1 MNSKKLR
8 RLAALFM
15 IIVLT
20 APCFAAGGMGAEM
33 TEPAAEG
40 AYVFETQTG
49 TVVYSKNETARLYP
63 ASTTKLM
70 TAIVALEV
78 IASDQTK
85 SLEDKITFS
94 HDAIYGIPRDTMHIS
109 LQEGEEITVRQ
120 TLYAMMLPSA
130 NEACLGMAEY
140 IAGSVTD
147 FVALMNQKAAELGL
161 ENTHFVNP
169 NGLHDD
175 DHYTCPKD
183 LAKILWCAV
192 SNDTLREIMS
202 TQTYTIPATNKT
214 ADKRVLTTTDKLILS
229 GNQYYD
235 SRVVCGKTGY
245 TTPAGNTLA
254 TYSEVGGMKLI
265 TVVMKAGQGVIFT
278 ATSAILDW
286 CENNLEF
293 ALQSDV
299 FGYAKSVSTP
309 DGGKIYAQP
318 EGVLSAVVRKGGSIA
333 DCRAVYSL
341 PESVSGQ
348 VNLGDALGTL
358 ELYIGEIK
366 VGSARLVARTSW
378 GLETSGPA
386 ETSASTLSTVTA
398 PPSGAGE
405 GKKAGS
411 VIKTFLVAL
420 AAILL
425 LCGIVYAAV
434 FCGSLY
440 LYGKR
445 RRTRGKPELPDF
457 MKGENNGTD
466 MTDNERRKK

>member
-8 RLAALFM
+8 ACRFFIL
-15 IIVLT
+15 VLT

-63 ASTTKLM
+63 ASTTKLIA
-70 TAIVALEV
+70 AIVALEV

-183 LAKILWCAV
+183 LAKIL
-192 SNDTLREIMS
+192 
-202 TQTYTIPATNKT
+202 
-214 ADKRVLTTTDKLILS
+214 
-229 GNQYYD
+229 
-235 SRVVCGKTGY
+235 
-245 TTPAGNTLA
+245 
-254 TYSEVGGMKLI
+254 
-265 TVVMKAGQGVIFT
+265 
-278 ATSAILDW
+278 
-286 CENNLEF
+286 
-293 ALQSDV
+293 
-299 FGYAKSVSTP
+299 
-309 DGGKIYAQP
+309 
-318 EGVLSAVVRKGGSIA
+318 
-333 DCRAVYSL
+333 
-341 PESVSGQ
+341 
-348 VNLGDALGTL
+348 
-358 ELYIGEIK
+358 
-366 VGSARLVARTSW
+366 
-378 GLETSGPA
+378 
-386 ETSASTLSTVTA
+386 
-398 PPSGAGE
+398 
-405 GKKAGS
+405 
-411 VIKTFLVAL
+411 
-420 AAILL
+420 
-425 LCGIVYAAV
+425 
-434 FCGSLY
+434 
-440 LYGKR
+440 
-445 RRTRGKPELPDF
+445 
-457 MKGENNGTD
+457 
-466 MTDNERRKK
+466 